1 MRQQVFEIANRLQSG
16 DLPKL
21 DPVLILNVVHVNVRF
36 GSLAVVQADS
46 NRMAPLEGIADT
58 RSGRMSALT
67 NTGHRSGHKLAVRG
81 EAKID

>member
-21 DPVLILNVVHVNVRF
+21 DRAFILNNVNVNVRF
-36 GSLAVVQADS
+36 GSVAVVQADS
-46 NRMAPLEGIADT
+46 NRMAPLERIADT

-67 NTGHRSGHKLAVRG
+67 NAGL
-81 EAKID
+81 